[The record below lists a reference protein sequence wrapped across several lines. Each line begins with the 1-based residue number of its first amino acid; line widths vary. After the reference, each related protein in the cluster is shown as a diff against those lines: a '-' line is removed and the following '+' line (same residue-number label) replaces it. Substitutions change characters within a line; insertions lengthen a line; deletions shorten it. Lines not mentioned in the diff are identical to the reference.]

1 MILKKLIFNSFY
13 FEVGL
18 VILKELIFN
27 CSNFGWVGVVVL
39 DELFF
44 NIYYLGRVWWS

>member
-1 MILKKLIFNSFY
+1 MILKKLIFKFLLW
-13 FEVGL
+13 VGL

-39 DELFF
+39 NELFF